1 MKKLYNKIN
10 SKQKIIK
17 KDIKTSKNK
26 KSFLEVF
33 YSEQKKEQLA
43 VDEATMMDEVVT
55 KAIKHNKV
63 NALNIYIL
71 MTGIV
76 VLAIIIYIVL
86 QSK

>member
-1 MKKLYNKIN
+1 MM
-10 SKQKIIK
+10 
-17 KDIKTSKNK
+17 
-26 KSFLEVF
+26 
-33 YSEQKKEQLA
+33 KEQLA